1 MSASFTCLLCDY
13 HGLMKA
19 LPTNN
24 KKQPRHYWTCPNCY
38 LAFMAPTQRL
48 SSAQERDYYDT
59 HQNSPDDVGYVRFLQ
74 QLWQPLQ
81 IRLSQGMRGVD
92 IGCGP
97 NPTLSGLIEQAGW
110 TCAPYDPFFYPT
122 PWQRGVDFITATEC
136 FEHFHA
142 PRDELTRMVEGLND
156 GGWLALMT
164 ERWRDADHFF
174 AWHYPRDPT
183 HVVFLH
189 DRTLAYI
196 SAKFNL
202 TLRYHD
208 DKRVAIWQKNAAQPR
223 GT

>member
-1 MSASFTCLLCDY
+1 
-13 HGLMKA
+13 
-19 LPTNN
+19 
-24 KKQPRHYWTCPNCY
+24 
-38 LAFMAPTQRL
+38 MAPEHHL
-48 SSAQERDYYDT
+48 SHDAECAYYQT
-59 HQNSPDDVGYVRFLQ
+59 HQNNPNDAGYVRFLQ

-81 IRLSQGMRGVD
+81 QRLQPNMQGVD

-97 NPTLSGLIEQAGW
+97 NPTLSGLIEQEGW
-110 TCAPYDPFFYPT
+110 TCALYDPFFYPT

-142 PRDELTRMVEGLND
+142 PRDELTRMIAGLND
-156 GGWLALMT
+156 DGWLALMT

-174 AWHYPRDPT
+174 TWHYPRDPT

-196 SAKFNL
+196 SAEFNL

-208 DKRVAIWQKNAAQPR
+208 AKRVAIWQKNAAQTR
-223 GT
+223 GTLAFNNPAIQV